1 MSFKDI
7 KTVYSCKTVEFIL
20 FYVHGFVNTVFSIC
34 YSLKATNMAYIPESG
49 SEGDNSK
56 QMDGETLVYNESD
69 DEDKELKQ
77 KMSVVATQAFMRD
90 DSGKFL

>member
-1 MSFKDI
+1 M
-7 KTVYSCKTVEFIL
+7 T
-20 FYVHGFVNTVFSIC
+20 
-34 YSLKATNMAYIPESG
+34 YIPESG

-56 QMDGETLVYNESD
+56 QMEGETLVYNESD

-77 KMSVVATQAFMRD
+77 KMSAVATQAFTRD